1 MATKQEKRKAI
12 TRRAR
17 ALRLHVQG
25 SVAHG
30 SFIIFNSHEL
40 EALEEMCEAYYEAAN
55 EEGGDPLHLAA
66 WFTVFCKV
74 LHAQGKEPRY
84 NEAPKIP
91 YLEISKKQEK

>member
-17 ALRLHVQG
+17 ALRLHVEG

-30 SFIIFNSHEL
+30 TFITFNSHEL
-40 EALEEMCEAYYEAAN
+40 EALEDMCDFYYESAT
-55 EEGGDPLHLAA
+55 EEGVDPLHLAA

-84 NEAPKIP
+84 NEAPRIP
-91 YLEISKKQEK
+91 YLEQKKQEV